1 MVTDGNRGIVVFT
14 VLGRV
19 QVMVDGSQNNVMA
32 DQSTVPNL
40 DSALVLK
47 VAAGI
52 DKDILTKLDV
62 LSKSELC
69 MVLKYKRINCFPSF
83 M

>member
-1 MVTDGNRGIVVFT
+1 VVFT

-62 LSKSELC
+62 LSKVTMSL
-69 MVLKYKRINCFPSF
+69 S
-83 M
+83 

>member
-62 LSKSELC
+62 LSKVTMSL
-69 MVLKYKRINCFPSF
+69 S
-83 M
+83 

>member
-19 QVMVDGSQNNVMA
+19 QVMVDDSQNNVMA

-62 LSKSELC
+62 LSKVTMSL
-69 MVLKYKRINCFPSF
+69 S
-83 M
+83 